1 MYNYLSYSR
10 LSILK
15 VFFRNFQD
23 NSNNNNMKNR
33 QEKLSRIQF
42 LKTHCIIK
50 NYKQDN
56 KNNNDNLILQYDE
69 EA

>member
-1 MYNYLSYSR
+1 
-10 LSILK
+10 
-15 VFFRNFQD
+15 
-23 NSNNNNMKNR
+23 MKNR

-69 EA
+69 EV